1 MIKNYVVSIYS
12 KMYFNK
18 NDILLFVFWFFTTFI
33 YSYTLS
39 YLLYFGIGFVCLNK
53 LLKKFKLFQPGLLLI
68 IFISTYLIYLIPV
81 FFFNVQIAG
90 HTEYANKHLYL
101 KTLKLF
107 IFFLV
112 IFNLFLKKVTF
123 KNQFIIREKLNS
135 IKSNS
140 LFYLFFAI
148 QLFILFYGMS
158 IGSAIIGQEDSYDVY
173 RSNLTNQNGLWEYF
187 YIVYIL
193 SYLFRTKNKYL
204 NNLLYFSFIFY
215 CYVSFTRGYRIQM
228 IEMVIIFFILFLDG
242 KFKNSILIL
251 NSFIALIAM
260 EIFGILKNIGKFNL
274 EQLVN
279 SINGYSEI
287 YVTNQTEVFY
297 STSTMLGLA
306 EKNILNF
313 NIKIETFF
321 GFIVNLIV
329 PSGFMWDGSRLLDH
343 IPKYAVIGGGGFCF
357 GYTFFWLGYLGI
369 FLLALY
375 LAILFTSIHS
385 QKNWVIILIILTIG
399 ISPRWFAYEPTN
411 HLFRME
417 LLLILLYIITEKLV
431 NFEFKK

>member
-1 MIKNYVVSIYS
+1 MH
-12 KMYFNK
+12 FNK
-18 NDILLFVFWFFTTFI
+18 YDILLFILWAFTTLV
-33 YSYTLS
+33 YNYTLD
-39 YLLYFGIGFVCLNK
+39 YILYFLIGFTCLYK
-53 LLKKFKLFQPGLLLI
+53 LFKKFKLFQPGLLLI

-81 FFFNVQIAG
+81 FFFDVQIAG
-90 HTEYANKHLYL
+90 HVEYANKFLFL

-112 IFNLFLKKVTF
+112 IFNLFVNKVIF
-123 KNQFIIREKLNS
+123 KNQFIIRKSLNG

-140 LFYLFFAI
+140 LFYLFFLI
-148 QLFILFYGMS
+148 QLFILLYGIS

-173 RSNLTNQNGLWEYF
+173 KNNLTNQNGLWEYF

-193 SYLFRTKNKYL
+193 SFLFSSKQKTTNY
-204 NNLLYFSFIFY
+204 LLYFSFICY
-215 CYVSFTRGYRIQM
+215 CYISFTRGYRIQM

-242 KFKNSILIL
+242 KFKNKLLII
-251 NSFIALIAM
+251 NSFFALIAM
-260 EIFGILKNIGKFNL
+260 EIFGILKNIGKFSI
-274 EQLVN
+274 EQLIN

-297 STSTMLGLA
+297 STTAMLGLA

-313 NIKIETFF
+313 NIKIETFL

-357 GYTFFWLGYLGI
+357 GYTYFWLGYVGI
-369 FLLALY
+369 FLLAMY
-375 LAILFTSIHS
+375 LGRLFSS
-385 QKNWVIILIILTIG
+385 LLSRKNWVIILIILTIG

-411 HLFRME
+411 HLFRMQF
-417 LLLILLYIITEKLV
+417 LLLFLYIITQKFIKV
-431 NFEFKK
+431 EFK